1 MKNIFLVT
9 ILSLLFPVIMQ
20 AQAKLPTIMVVP
32 DDVWCYQNGYMT
44 TYDNQGKE
52 ENVVDYESA
61 LQQNMELLSVVTKMG
76 EIMVGQENFPLKDL
90 ASELEAIKRNE
101 AEDAMT
107 ISKSSGSTLSES
119 PYDKLIN
126 RAKADI
132 LVKIAWQ
139 INKVNGP
146 KYSVTFNVKGIDAY
160 SNKQVAAASGTVA
173 ETFSTEVPFLLEEAI
188 VDKMDGFI
196 SQLQSHFLDIQENGR
211 EIVMNIR
218 VFDNGEGISLE
229 DEYDGV
235 ELIDVIDEWMAQ
247 NTVSHRYSLADAT
260 DNIMRFEQVRI
271 PMYRENG
278 MPMDTRRFVNGLRQ
292 YLGKSPYNLPAKI
305 ITKGLGRADLIIG
318 EK

>member
-1 MKNIFLVT
+1 MFSLVAHGG
-9 ILSLLFPVIMQ
+9 I
-20 AQAKLPTIMVVP
+20 
-32 DDVWCYQNGYMT
+32 
-44 TYDNQGKE
+44 
-52 ENVVDYESA
+52 
-61 LQQNMELLSVVTKMG
+61 
-76 EIMVGQENFPLKDL
+76 
-90 ASELEAIKRNE
+90 
-101 AEDAMT
+101 
-107 ISKSSGSTLSES
+107 IS
-119 PYDKLIN
+119 
-126 RAKADI
+126 
-132 LVKIAWQ
+132 
-139 INKVNGP
+139 KVNGP
-146 KYSVTFNVKGIDAY
+146 KYSVTFNIKGIDAY